1 MKYINIKNI
10 IKKSNSKLLK
20 SIPNFGIKIIGK
32 IIKQDEINEIL
43 SEFKEYEGI
52 PFLEKVIEKL
62 NINVEIEGIENLSN
76 NQRAFFVANH
86 PFGILD
92 GLIITNIVGKKYG
105 VLKAIGNDAFM
116 HIPQLKHLIVN
127 VSVFDKSPR
136 KYYIELN
143 KIYASNIPIT
153 HFPAGFVSRISKGK
167 IRDKQWEKSFIK
179 KAISNQ
185 RNVVPIL
192 FYGKNSNLFYTIFL
206 LRKILH
212 IKTNIELILLPRELF
227 RKQNKTIKVKIMKPI
242 SYKSF
247 DNSIS
252 HLEWAKKIKNQVYN
266 NH

>member
-1 MKYINIKNI
+1 MKYINIENIVKN
-10 IKKSNSKLLK
+10 SNSKLLK
-20 SIPNFGIKIIGK
+20 RLPNFIIKIIGK

-43 SEFKEYEGI
+43 SEFKEYEGVL
-52 PFLEKVIEKL
+52 FLEKVIEKL
-62 NINVEIEGIENLSN
+62 NLNVEIEGVENLPEN
-76 NQRAFFVANH
+76 KKVIFVANH

-92 GLIITNIVGKKYG
+92 GLLITSIVGKKYG

-116 HIPQLKHLIVN
+116 HIPQLKPLIVN
-127 VSVFDKSPR
+127 VSVFNKSPR
-136 KYYIELN
+136 EYYIELN

-153 HFPAGFVSRISKGK
+153 HFPAGFVSRIRKWK
-167 IRDKQWEKSFIK
+167 IRDKKWEKSFIK

-185 RNVVPIL
+185 RNVIPIR

-227 RKQNKTIKVKIMKPI
+227 KKQNRTIKIKIMKPI

-247 DNSIS
+247 DKSKS
-252 HLEWAKKIKNQVYN
+252 HLEWAEKIKSQVYN

>member
-1 MKYINIKNI
+1 MKYINIENIVKN
-10 IKKSNSKLLK
+10 SSSKLLK
-20 SIPNFGIKIIGK
+20 RLPNFIIKIIGK

-52 PFLEKVIEKL
+52 PFLEKVIKKL
-62 NINVEIEGIENLSN
+62 NINVEIEGIKNLPDN
-76 NQRAFFVANH
+76 KKVFFVANH

-92 GLIITNIVGKKYG
+92 GLLITSIVGKKYG
-105 VLKAIGNDAFM
+105 VLKAIGNDVFT
-116 HIPQLKHLIVN
+116 HIPQLKPLIVN
-127 VSVFDKSPR
+127 VSVFNKSPR
-136 KYYIELN
+136 EYYIELN

-167 IRDKQWEKSFIK
+167 IRDKKWEKSFIK

-185 RNVVPIL
+185 RNVIPIR
-192 FYGKNSNLFYTIFL
+192 FYGKNSHLFYTVFL

-227 RKQNKTIKVKIMKPI
+227 KKQNKTVKIKIMKPI

-247 DNSIS
+247 DKSKS
-252 HLEWAKKIKNQVYN
+252 HLEWAEKIKRQVYN